1 MGPLARGARGSPGD
15 VGNVS
20 DRQIFGAPGTRLLA
34 LRLAAAS
41 RRQGIVEG
49 FGGVLRARQRACGAR
64 VGNRVAVRAVVGVR
78 VQAVVVD
85 GGATAFASSP
95 PRAPRPPV
103 DAPCGG
109 VGRARGVGEAR
120 RGGGQRRAR
129 HRRWGGAWADRRRPG
144 RAGADGA
151 VREVPLRGPKVRPD
165 GLHGPRDAAHGTMA
179 PAEPL
184 PGSVGCLLGEKIFN
198 STNQSSP
205 FCRVW
210 RSLAIERRRLHHPWR
225 DPVTSSRPSWESPDQ
240 FRGVTP
246 GADGDELLPTVTPL
260 GKGRPRRPEGSLQN
274 THTQEVRVVGA
285 ARGPHISRED
295 RALRVVS

>member
-20 DRQIFGAPGTRLLA
+20 DRQKFGAPGTRFLA

-103 DAPCGG
+103 DAPC
-109 VGRARGVGEAR
+109 AR
-120 RGGGQRRAR
+120 RGGARAWGGRGAARRRSAASATPSVGGRLGRPTPARPGRRRRCGARGASKGSQGPPRWALWATRCRAR
-129 HRRWGGAWADRRRPG
+129 HHGARRATAWICGLPPRRK
-144 RAGADGA
+144 DFQFDQSEFSILQSL
-151 VREVPLRGPKVRPD
+151 EVPGDRP
-165 GLHGPRDAAHGTMA
+165 A
-179 PAEPL
+179 
-184 PGSVGCLLGEKIFN
+184 
-198 STNQSSP
+198 
-205 FCRVW
+205 
-210 RSLAIERRRLHHPWR
+210 
-225 DPVTSSRPSWESPDQ
+225 
-240 FRGVTP
+240 
-246 GADGDELLPTVTPL
+246 
-260 GKGRPRRPEGSLQN
+260 
-274 THTQEVRVVGA
+274 
-285 ARGPHISRED
+285 
-295 RALRVVS
+295 

>member
-109 VGRARGVGEAR
+109 VGRARGAGAAR
-120 RGGGQRRAR
+120 RGGDQRRAR

-151 VREVPLRGPKVRPD
+151 VREAPLRGPKVRPD
-165 GLHGPRDAAHGTMA
+165 GLCGPRDAAHGTMA

-198 STNQSSP
+198 STNQRSP

-210 RSLAIERRRLHHPWR
+210 RSLAIERRRLHHP
-225 DPVTSSRPSWESPDQ
+225 
-240 FRGVTP
+240 G
-246 GADGDELLPTVTPL
+246 TPL
-260 GKGRPRRPEGSLQN
+260 RPLDPPGSPRTSFAESRGRWGRASAYRHLPFERPILSDKNSLLCKSFN
-274 THTQEVRVVGA
+274 R
-285 ARGPHISRED
+285 
-295 RALRVVS
+295 

>member
-20 DRQIFGAPGTRLLA
+20 DRQKFGAPGTRLLA

-109 VGRARGVGEAR
+109 VGRARGAGAAR

-151 VREVPLRGPKVRPD
+151 VREAPLRGPEVRPD
-165 GLHGPRDAAHGTMA
+165 GLCGPRDAAHGVMMLT
-179 PAEPL
+179 EPL
-184 PGSVGCLLGEKIFN
+184 EQRICLRTRKKDFIPANE
-198 STNQSSP
+198 SSP
-205 FCRVW
+205 F
-210 RSLAIERRRLHHPWR
+210 RRL
-225 DPVTSSRPSWESPDQ
+225 
-240 FRGVTP
+240 
-246 GADGDELLPTVTPL
+246 
-260 GKGRPRRPEGSLQN
+260 
-274 THTQEVRVVGA
+274 
-285 ARGPHISRED
+285 
-295 RALRVVS
+295 